1 MTSNEKMK
9 QVLNKI
15 DISYDDD
22 LISKEYLIRT
32 FEEFLCDTFSEEKH
46 NTGIV
51 LHTGSICFDVIS
63 LAFAAISNLVLND
76 NNTENVLDSIE
87 DGDIV
92 TYGKK
97 RYIYRGKKK
106 SKFVDVEQEY
116 VLLEQEK
123 NKEIDYIPQKR
134 WNMIVPYY
142 GESKTTGGR
151 GLRKSIEQRQNFIS
165 EITGADKSEI
175 PSVIDS
181 STVIVMSRERADD
194 LLRKVTITYGEKKTI
209 RLLDL
214 VTASY
219 YTENDEYNY
228 GGNAEKVEPI
238 IKVTS
243 KLGVAR
249 KLVKKRSE
257 NEIKGLMILEQDG
270 VTQNKSELAELIE
283 RKALGYVYASYS
295 INSEMGDELVSLY
308 PDAELFACTKE
319 FLLQKTLPVQKTNL
333 LTDRL
338 EVQTGIIIDKAINRH
353 VLQSE
358 FTWEDFKKIKR
369 QIKNVKYTE
378 SINDNKDNFVIQ
390 ASALLNLL
398 VTAPYT
404 MTDLDECK
412 NDINIVLPKDRL
424 NELQSYA
431 ESFMY
436 GMKDIAFEI
445 IHSLTELYRTIV
457 ENNPKELALK
467 KLLTDHRGKKIAI
480 VVPKAYYIPVLQ
492 KTLRLYMGAKRV
504 SIVTANRFDNENLYD
519 RIIIVG
525 DIKGKRFNPFKC
537 KSAIDIDVILYEYE
551 NILFEHKCKKAEIR
565 EAEYNVRNRIL
576 DIDELDS
583 LHVIEQQSEDVEEI
597 ENISD
602 ELDLFYEKLNVVAIK
617 SLMSKGVPNGVQTL
631 EVTKVAK
638 FVEEESI
645 LFSKHYKAIV
655 FDEEKADVVEKSV
668 DDLLPGDILIFTKND
683 GFTKNIVDDILE
695 TLLEQK
701 LLNSTIKAAYEKAN
715 YWKDLLRD
723 YMDQN
728 YLSYAELG
736 KKFAE
741 VGSTK
746 HYGTIR
752 SWIQPFSH
760 IVGPQ
765 DVASYK
771 HIAMLTKDPDML
783 MNPAAYYDACRIIR
797 TERTKILELI
807 AKAIISELS
816 GNAPKDDKVLTLVF
830 NNIDNLAVRL
840 QIESIT
846 NLEEEY
852 YAPMG
857 MVNKPIV
864 I

>member
-1 MTSNEKMK
+1 MMQQEIMYEAIK
-9 QVLNKI
+9 KI
-15 DISYDDD
+15 DIAYNGD
-22 LISKEYLIRT
+22 LISKEYLIQAY
-32 FEEFLCDTFSEEKH
+32 ESFLCNTFSKEAH
-46 NTGIV
+46 NIGIV
-51 LHTGSICFDVIS
+51 LHTGSICFDIVALS
-63 LAFAAISNLVLND
+63 FAAISNLVLND
-76 NNTENVLDSIE
+76 NDIKNVLDSLSN
-87 DGDIV
+87 GDLV
-92 TYGKK
+92 TYDKK
-97 RYIYRGKKK
+97 RYIYRGKEKK
-106 SKFVDVEQEY
+106 KFLEGTQEY

-123 NKEIDYIPQKR
+123 NALADYVPRKR
-134 WNMIVPYY
+134 WNLIVPYY

-151 GLRKSIEQRQNFIS
+151 GLRTSHQKRQDFIA
-165 EITGADKSEI
+165 EITGKEMSEI

-194 LLRKVTITYGEKKTI
+194 ILRKVTITYGEKKTI

-228 GGNAEKVEPI
+228 GGNAEKVEPT

-249 KLVKKRSE
+249 RLVKKRSD

-295 INSEMGDELVSLY
+295 INSELGDELVSLY

-338 EVQTGIIIDKAINRH
+338 EVQTGIIIDKTINRH
-353 VLQSE
+353 VLQSD

-378 SINDNKDNFVIQ
+378 SINENKDNFVIQ

-398 VTAPYT
+398 ITAPYT
-404 MTDLDECK
+404 MMDLDECK
-412 NDINIVLPKDRL
+412 NDINIVMPKDRL

-436 GMKDIAFEI
+436 GMKDAAFEI
-445 IHSLTELYRTIV
+445 INSLSEIYSSIV
-457 ENNPKELALK
+457 ENNSKERALK
-467 KLLTDHRGKKIAI
+467 KLLTDYRGQKIAI

-492 KTLRLYMGAKRV
+492 KTLRLYMGANKV
-504 SIVTANRFDNENLYD
+504 SLVTANRFDNDNLYD
-519 RIIIVG
+519 RIIVVG

-551 NILFEHKCKKAEIR
+551 NVLFEHKCKKAEIR

-576 DIDELDS
+576 DIDELES

-597 ENISD
+597 ESISD
-602 ELDLFYEKLNVVAIK
+602 ELDLFYEKLNVIAIK
-617 SLMSKGVPNGVQTL
+617 SIISKGVPNGVQTL

-701 LLNSTIKAAYEKAN
+701 LLNTTIKAAYEKAN

-723 YMDQN
+723 YMEQN
-728 YLSYAELG
+728 HLSYAELG

-765 DVASYK
+765 DVTSYK
-771 HIAMLTKDPDML
+771 HIAMLTKDPAML
-783 MNPAAYYDACRIIR
+783 MKPAAYYDACRIIR

-816 GNAPKDDKVLTLVF
+816 GNAPKDDKILTAVF

>member
-1 MTSNEKMK
+1 MNSKEKMT
-9 QVLNKI
+9 QVFNKI
-15 DISYDDD
+15 DIAHDGD
-22 LISKEYLIRT
+22 LISKEYLIRAY
-32 FEEFLCDTFSEEKH
+32 EEFLCSTFSEEKH

-63 LAFAAISNLVLND
+63 LVFAAISNLVLTD
-76 NNTENVLDSIE
+76 NNTENVLEAIKN
-87 DGDIV
+87 GDIV
-92 TYGKK
+92 TYSKE
-97 RYIYRGKKK
+97 RYIYRGQAKN
-106 SKFVDVEQEY
+106 KFLDSEQDY
-116 VLLEQEK
+116 VLLEREK
-123 NKEIDYIPQKR
+123 DKLIRYIPPKE

-142 GESKTTGGR
+142 GASKTTGGR

-165 EITGADKSEI
+165 EITGIDKSEI

-194 LLRKVTITYGEKKTI
+194 ILRKVTITYGEKKTI

-219 YTENDEYNY
+219 YTENDEYHY

-283 RKALGYVYASYS
+283 RKTLGYVYASYS
-295 INSEMGDELVSLY
+295 ISSELGDELVDDY

-319 FLLQKTLPVQKTNL
+319 FLLHKTLPVQKTNF
-333 LTDRL
+333 LTDIL
-338 EVQTGIIIDKAINRH
+338 EKETGIIIDKTINTH
-353 VLQSE
+353 VLQND
-358 FTWEDFKKIKR
+358 FAWEDFKKIKR
-369 QIKNVKYTE
+369 QIKNVKCTE
-378 SINDNKDNFVIQ
+378 SIDENKDNFVIQ

-412 NDINIVLPKDRL
+412 NDINIVLPTDRL
-424 NELQSYA
+424 HELKSYA

-445 IHSLTELYRTIV
+445 IDSLTKLYKVIG
-457 ENNPKELALK
+457 ESNPKEVELK
-467 KLLTDHRGKKIAI
+467 KLLTNHRGKKIVI
-480 VVPKAYYIPVLQ
+480 VVPKAYYIQVLQ
-492 KTLRLYMGAKRV
+492 KTLRLYMGTKKI
-504 SIVTANRFDNENLYD
+504 SIVTANRFDNDKLYD
-519 RIIIVG
+519 RIIVVG

-537 KSAIDIDVILYEYE
+537 KSAIDIDIILYEYE
-551 NILFEHKCKKAEIR
+551 NVLFEYRCKKAEIR
-565 EAEYNVRNRIL
+565 EVEYNVRNKIS
-576 DIDELDS
+576 DIDELEPLS
-583 LHVIEQQSEDVEEI
+583 VIEQQRKDVEEI
-597 ENISD
+597 GSISD
-602 ELDLFYEKLNVVAIK
+602 ELDLFYEKLNII
-617 SLMSKGVPNGVQTL
+617 SLKGIISKDVPNGIQNI
-631 EVTKVAK
+631 EVTKAAT
-638 FVEEESI
+638 FVDEERV

-655 FDEEKADVVEKSV
+655 FDEEKADVMEKSV

-683 GFTKNIVDDILE
+683 SFTKNIVDDILE

-701 LLNSTIKAAYEKAN
+701 LLNSTIKTAYEKAN
-715 YWKDLLRD
+715 YWKDLLKD
-723 YMDQN
+723 YMKQN
-728 YLSYAELG
+728 NLSYVELG
-736 KKFAE
+736 EKFAE
-741 VGSTK
+741 IGSTK

-765 DVASYK
+765 DETSYK
-771 HIAMLTKDPDML
+771 HIAMLTKDSEML
-783 MNPAAYYDACRIIR
+783 KNPTSYYDACRIIR
-797 TERTKILELI
+797 TERIKILRLI
-807 AKAIISELS
+807 AKAIISKLS
-816 GNAPKDDKVLTLVF
+816 GNAPKDDKILTAVF

-846 NLEEEY
+846 NLEEKY
-852 YAPMG
+852 YAPIG
-857 MVNKPIV
+857 MVNNPM
-864 I
+864 